1 MSEVDTKELDRML
14 SEAFEA
20 ASKIYQERGFQR
32 RVGFGK
38 RPALVSVD
46 LANAWTRP
54 GNPFTCD
61 QEKMDNEII
70 PGMQK
75 LLAACRANG
84 HPVIHVTT
92 AYEITDRNAPFTDMG
107 LWHNKIPVDVVNLAD
122 KELWAIDSRIAPV
135 EGEYTLLKK
144 RASLVPRH
152 RARRHPARRTA
163 STPSSSPA
171 SPPAPACGRRS
182 ATASPTASAP
192 SR

>member
-1 MSEVDTKELDRML
+1 MSEVDTKELDRL
-14 SEAFEA
+14 LQEAFDTA
-20 ASKIYQERGFQR
+20 TKLYKERGFQR

-75 LLAACRANG
+75 LLKAFRAA
-84 HPVIHVTT
+84 HLPVVHVTT
-92 AYEITDRNAPFTDMG
+92 AYEITDRNADFTDMG

-122 KELWAIDSRIAPV
+122 KDGVTPLQHALRRRQPEVAALLRAAGVDIHPQRAKLADPHTVELADGTR
-135 EGEYTLLKK
+135 L
-144 RASLVPRH
+144 
-152 RARRHPARRTA
+152 TA
-163 STPSSSPA
+163 
-171 SPPAPACGRRS
+171 
-182 ATASPTASAP
+182 
-192 SR
+192 